1 MEHKKNLKNLPRFFC
16 EDCDFKCYMKVD
28 WERHVLRPKHISN
41 VNRKSLGINLDD
53 KKTLNL
59 KKTYTCNCGKN
70 FQTQSGL
77 WKHKQKICLNKEKIE
92 IGESENEKEVVDK
105 DLVLML
111 LKQNAELLEIVK
123 NGTHNIT
130 NNTTT
135 NNNNCHNKS
144 FNLQFFLNE
153 TCKDAM
159 NIMDFVNSIQL
170 QLSDLESVGELGYVK
185 GISNIILKHLK
196 ALDVTQRPVHC
207 SDAKREVLYIKDND
221 VWEKESSDNSKMRKA
236 VKYISYK
243 NTMLLP
249 VWKEKNPDCQ
259 HSYSSKSDKYNYMVI
274 EAMGGMGENYAEKED
289 KIIRNIAKEVIIE
302 K

>member
-1 MEHKKNLKNLPRFFC
+1 MPKNADIYFC
-16 EDCDFKCYMKVD
+16 EPCNFKCCKKSNYVTHLAT
-28 WERHVLRPKHISN
+28 RKHLFRTKSN
-41 VNRKSLGINLDD
+41 NLEQENADKLAKLVCAKCSKEYKSRSSLWYHY
-53 KKTLNL
+53 KKCQQLEN
-59 KKTYTCNCGKN
+59 
-70 FQTQSGL
+70 
-77 WKHKQKICLNKEKIE
+77 E
-92 IGESENEKEVVDK
+92 ESIKEKEVVDK
-105 DLVLML
+105 DLVMML

-135 NNNNCHNKS
+135 NNNNNCHNKS

-153 TCKDAM
+153 TCKNAM

-170 QLSDLESVGELGYVK
+170 QLSDLENVGEQGYVK
-185 GISNIILKHLK
+185 GISNIIVKHLK

-221 VWEKESSDNSKMRKA
+221 VWEKETSDNSKMRKA

-249 VWKEKNPDCQ
+249 LWREKNPDCQ
-259 HSYSSKSDKYNYMVI
+259 SYYSSKNDKYNYMVL
-274 EAMGGMGENYAEKED
+274 EAMGGAGENYTEKED
-289 KIIRNIAKEVIIE
+289 KIIRNIAKEVVID

>member
-1 MEHKKNLKNLPRFFC
+1 MQKNANNYSCKLCN
-16 EDCDFKCYMKVD
+16 FKCSKKSNYTT
-28 WERHVLRPKHISN
+28 HLTTQKHIFRTNSN
-41 VNRKSLGINLDD
+41 KFEQENANNDTKFVCANCSKKYKSRSSLWYHY
-53 KKTLNL
+53 KKCQQLENEE
-59 KKTYTCNCGKN
+59 C
-70 FQTQSGL
+70 
-77 WKHKQKICLNKEKIE
+77 IKETI
-92 IGESENEKEVVDK
+92 SEKEVVDK
-105 DLVLML
+105 DLVMML

-130 NNTTT
+130 NN
-135 NNNNCHNKS
+135 NNISNNNCHNKS

-170 QLSDLESVGELGYVK
+170 QLSGLESVGELGYVK
-185 GISNIILKHLK
+185 GITNIICKHLK

-221 VWEKESSDNSKMRKA
+221 VWEKEGSDNSKMRKA
-236 VKYISYK
+236 VKYISHK

-249 VWKEKNPDCQ
+249 LWREKNPDCK
-259 HSYSSKSDKYNYMVI
+259 HYESSKNDKYNYLVI
-274 EAMGGMGENYAEKED
+274 EAMGGMGNNYAEKED
-289 KIIRNIAKEVIIE
+289 KIIHNIAKEVLIE